1 MIENMELSGSNI
13 LLECLSREGVDIVFG
28 YPGGVVIDLFDKLP
42 GHTQL
47 HHVLVRHEQAAVH
60 AADGYA
66 RATGKVGVCIVTSGP
81 GATNTVTGIAAA
93 YCDSI
98 PLVVITGQVPVSLI
112 GNDAFQEVDIVGITR
127 PITKHNF
134 LVRDIRQL
142 AMITRQAFHLARTGR
157 PGPVLIDLPK
167 DIMHGG
173 TEFIWPE
180 QVKMR
185 TYNPTY
191 RANMHQLKRAKEVL
205 LHARRPLILSGGG
218 VIMADAW
225 RELRDVAAWMH
236 APVTS
241 TLTGLGAF
249 PGDDPMWL
257 GMPGMHGTYEAN
269 RAISHADV
277 ILAVGMRFDD
287 RVTGRVSAFAPDAR
301 IVHIDIDPASIR
313 KIVSV
318 DVPVVGDCRQALC
331 DLLELLRAARP
342 AKDWP
347 AETVLWHAQIEAW
360 RAENSLAWQPSDTLK
375 PQQVIELLSATLSR
389 NAIVATDVGQHQMW
403 AAQFFTFRFP
413 RTFLT
418 SGGLGAM
425 GYGLPAAIGARLGCP
440 DKPVALITGDGSFQ
454 MNSQELITAVHNRLP
469 LKIIILNNAYLG
481 MVRQWQQLFWD
492 GHYVATDM
500 RAQPDFVKLAEAYG
514 AKGYRVG
521 TEAELKAMLPPIL
534 ASPDLCILDV
544 RVEREENVYPMVPS
558 GAGLSE
564 MLLA

>member
-1 MIENMELSGSNI
+1 MIENMELTGSNI

-28 YPGGVVIDLFDKLP
+28 YPGGVVIDVFDKLP
-42 GHTQL
+42 GHAQL

-81 GATNTVTGIAAA
+81 GATNTVTGIATA

-98 PLVVITGQVPVSLI
+98 PLVVVTGQVPVSLI

-142 AMITRQAFHLARTGR
+142 AMTVRQAFHLARTGR

-167 DIMHGG
+167 DIMHGS
-173 TEFIWPE
+173 TDFVWPE
-180 QVKMR
+180 QVRMR

-191 RANMHQLKRAKEVL
+191 RANMHQLKRAGEVL
-205 LHARRPLILSGGG
+205 AHARRPLILSGGG

-225 RELRDVAAWMH
+225 QELRDMAALMH

-249 PGDDPMWL
+249 PGDDPKWL
-257 GMPGMHGTYEAN
+257 GMLGMHGTYEAN
-269 RAISHADV
+269 KAVSHADV

-287 RVTGRVSAFAPDAR
+287 RVTGRVSAFAADAR
-301 IVHIDIDPASIR
+301 IVHIDIDPTSIR

-318 DVPVVGDCRQALC
+318 DVPVVGDCRQVLR
-331 DLLELLRAARP
+331 DLLELLRTDRL

-347 AETVLWHAQIEAW
+347 AEVAAWHEQIASW
-360 RAENSLAWQPSDTLK
+360 RAENSLAWQRSDALK
-375 PQQVIELLSATLSR
+375 PQQVIELLSAALSKD
-389 NAIVATDVGQHQMW
+389 AIIATDVGQHQMW
-403 AAQFFTFRFP
+403 TAQFCTFRSP

-418 SGGLGAM
+418 SGGLGTM
-425 GYGLPAAIGARLGCP
+425 GYGLPAAIGAQLGCP
-440 DKPVALITGDGSFQ
+440 DKSVVLITGDGSFQ
-454 MNSQELITAVHNRLP
+454 MNSQELITATHNRLP

-481 MVRQWQQLFWD
+481 MVRQWQQLFWN
-492 GHYVATDM
+492 GNYVATDM
-500 RAQPDFVKLAEAYG
+500 QAQPDFVKLAEAYG
-514 AKGYRVG
+514 AKGYSIS
-521 TEAELKAMLPPIL
+521 TEAELATMLPQVL
-534 ASPDLCILDV
+534 ASPHLSILDV